1 GNHTGRIKVV
11 FTPTICKM
19 TCINGRCQNS
29 CQQGNTTTIISENGH
44 ATDTLTAPNF
54 RVVVCHLPCMNGGK
68 CSARDKCQCPPNFT
82 GKFCQM
88 ANPNG
93 HQGQHTVVNGQT
105 HVHSTHTLPLTYGTG
120 HNQGLV
126 NVHVKHPPE
135 ASVQIHQVS
144 PVDSNGQV
152 KNTQSSHTFTYHSSS
167 QSIQHGHTH
176 SGVIYPN
183 QQTYPQYQPVTSKN
197 QLGRCFQET
206 AGMQCGKALPG
217 LSKQDACC
225 GTVGTSWG
233 FHKCQKCPKKT
244 YVYSIL
250 EA

>member
-1 GNHTGRIKVV
+1 MAYK
-11 FTPTICKM
+11 
-19 TCINGRCQNS
+19 
-29 CQQGNTTTIISENGH
+29 
-44 ATDTLTAPNF
+44 
-54 RVVVCHLPCMNGGK
+54 
-68 CSARDKCQCPPNFT
+68 SARNCPQSLVHGSLLSQFFLLFKRKQGLSQNYLFLVINITPPMLLTELNFVLKSYESPLKCNFS
-82 GKFCQM
+82 
-88 ANPNG
+88 
-93 HQGQHTVVNGQT
+93 V
-105 HVHSTHTLPLTYGTG
+105 
-120 HNQGLV
+120 GLV

-206 AGMQCGKALPG
+206 AGMQVRETISVCLP
-217 LSKQDACC
+217 
-225 GTVGTSWG
+225 
-233 FHKCQKCPKKT
+233 
-244 YVYSIL
+244 
-250 EA
+250 